1 MPASPLTES
10 LPLRPLD
17 ALNRVLSSVESVR
30 NGRAVYALLAT
41 FAAAGLLLAMA
52 ESALARGSVAWGMVC
67 GGASLTTLFYGS
79 NAAGL
84 LLFDEARGQP
94 LRSVDQAL
102 RDALGNAHRLLIVLI
117 AVTSGALLLLAILT
131 AALWATRLPVVGPAL
146 FGLLLPAAVVAVGL
160 AVLAGVA
167 VAAPLAAPAVW
178 SGLGVVATLKLLGQ
192 HVRHRLVVVA
202 LLMSAVSGLA
212 ALVAA
217 LVTFVVVSGGRVVA
231 AIAVVATGIEL
242 PPQVLMAGLFG
253 HGLRSLGAAG
263 APVAQSAYGQ
273 AALAGGGV
281 VFMLALVLPALVYL
295 RGTCSVYLALDDRVD
310 GEEPGP
316 EPDDRSA

>member
-1 MPASPLTES
+1 MTLPASTPANVPARTTA
-10 LPLRPLD
+10 LRPLD
-17 ALNRVLSSVESVR
+17 ALDRVLASVESVR
-30 NGRAVYALLAT
+30 NGGAVYALLAT

-52 ESALARGSVAWGMVC
+52 ESALARGALPWGMVW

-84 LLFDEARGQP
+84 LLFDEARGSA
-94 LRSVDQAL
+94 RRDVSQAL
-102 RDALGNAHRLLIVLI
+102 RDALASAHRLLLVLLV
-117 AVTSGALLLLAILT
+117 VTALAGALLALLA
-131 AALWATRLPVVGPAL
+131 AALWATRIPLLGPAL
-146 FGLLLPAAVVAVGL
+146 FGLLLPVAVVAVGV

-167 VAAPLAAPAVW
+167 VIAPLAAPAIW
-178 SGLGVVATLKLLGQ
+178 SGLGVAATLALLA
-192 HVRHRLVVVA
+192 RHGRQRLVFVA

-212 ALVAA
+212 ALVGAMA
-217 LVTFVVVSGGRVVA
+217 TFVVVSGGRVVSA
-231 AIAVVATGIEL
+231 LAVVTTGIEL
-242 PPQVLMAGLFG
+242 PPQMLMAGLFG

-295 RGTCSVYLALDDRVD
+295 RGTCSVFLAL
-310 GEEPGP
+310 EERDEAG
-316 EPDDRSA
+316 AV